1 MWQASAESREGSTE
15 QQPGRRGHRVPAP
28 PGLGVT
34 GTETAVQAR
43 IQEEQGFTSQ
53 LLVLLRKPELP
64 HRRRPKEEASHE
76 GKHTDVADPPHKQ
89 KKKKTGAS
97 HTQNTFPSFTS
108 WELLVLLEILLL
120 LKLVFDIHKPQPAHL
135 YLPLRPHHALTS
147 ELTLKTLLTSSR
159 ATGMK
164 IRKAIKCS
172 SNNKNK
178 LGI

>member
-1 MWQASAESREGSTE
+1 MEEVPGIRRGSCRHTEMWQASAESREGSTE

-89 KKKKTGAS
+89 KKKKKQEP
-97 HTQNTFPSFTS
+97 HTHRIPS
-108 WELLVLLEILLL
+108 
-120 LKLVFDIHKPQPAHL
+120 
-135 YLPLRPHHALTS
+135 LPSLAGNFLFF
-147 ELTLKTLLTSSR
+147 SR
-159 ATGMK
+159 FYY
-164 IRKAIKCS
+164 C
-172 SNNKNK
+172 
-178 LGI
+178 